1 MVINIPNKLDGEI
14 MKNKSIADVAEY
26 AGVSVTTVSRVLNKK
41 GYISD
46 EMYKKIY
53 EAMDALDYQPN
64 QIARS
69 LTGKKTN
76 TVAFLLPFVSYPFFS
91 QLAEK
96 VEMALYQKGYKMILC
111 NTVGTKN
118 RELDYLKMLRA
129 HKVDGLILGNHEL
142 HYEEYMK
149 VSFPIVALDI
159 NLGENIPVV
168 TSDHRKGGQLA
179 AKKFI
184 ENGCKKVVQIK
195 GMGKENTYTKLRHDE
210 MEKHLKAN
218 NVECITIYQR
228 SADISF
234 ATNKHNKIISEIFLE
249 HGDMDGFFAVDVI
262 AAKVLRH
269 ALEKGVAVPE
279 DLKIISYDGTMITG
293 LIYPQLT
300 CIQQFPEDIAYNL
313 VEVLDKMIL
322 QKNDYNKF
330 TECKVQ
336 LVDGDTTL

>member
-1 MVINIPNKLDGEI
+1 
-14 MKNKSIADVAEY
+14 MKNKSIKDVAEY
-26 AGVSVTTVSRVLNKK
+26 AGVSVTTVSRVLNEK

-46 EMYKKIY
+46 DMYKKVY
-53 EAMDALDYQPN
+53 GAMEAIDYQPN

-96 VEMALYQKGYKMILC
+96 VEMALYQKGYRMILC
-111 NTVGTKN
+111 NTVGTRN

-142 HYEEYMK
+142 HYEEYLK

-168 TSDHRKGGQLA
+168 TSDHKKGGLLA

-195 GMGKENTYTKLRHDE
+195 GMGKKNTYPRLRYDE

-218 NVECITIYQR
+218 NVECVTLYHDR

-234 ATNKHNKIISEIFLE
+234 ATNKHEKIINEVFLE
-249 HGDMDGFFAVDVI
+249 HGDLDGFFAVDVI
-262 AAKVLRH
+262 AAKALKH
-269 ALEKGVAVPE
+269 ALENGIAVPK
-279 DLKIISYDGTMITG
+279 DLKIISYDGTMINDFVF
-293 LIYPQLT
+293 PQLT
-300 CIQQFPEDIAYNL
+300 CIRQFPEDIAYNL
-313 VEVLDKMIL
+313 VEVLESMIL
-322 QKNDYNKF
+322 QKDDYNKF
-330 TECKVQ
+330 TKCKVQ